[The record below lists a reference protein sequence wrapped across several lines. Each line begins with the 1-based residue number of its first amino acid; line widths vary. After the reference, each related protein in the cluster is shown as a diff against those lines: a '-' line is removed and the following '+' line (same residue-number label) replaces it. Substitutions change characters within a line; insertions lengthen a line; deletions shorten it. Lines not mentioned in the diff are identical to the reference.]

1 MSLLLEYKKYNEL
14 LTRANNAMKFLDNT
28 AYSWA
33 VKEAELPKFYNIA
46 ADMDICLDN
55 IQCYTKKE
63 IRHGFKIKE
72 V

>member
-1 MSLLLEYKKYNEL
+1 
-14 LTRANNAMKFLDNT
+14 MKFLDNT

-55 IQCYTKKE
+55 IQYYTKKE
-63 IRHGFKIKE
+63 IRHGFKIRE